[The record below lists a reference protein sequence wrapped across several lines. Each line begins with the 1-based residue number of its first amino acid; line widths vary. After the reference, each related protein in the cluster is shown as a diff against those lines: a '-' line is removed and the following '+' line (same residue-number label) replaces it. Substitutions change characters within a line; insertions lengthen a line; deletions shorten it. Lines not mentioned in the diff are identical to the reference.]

1 MIDFKMDP
9 VSRDMV
15 FGPGA
20 AVVPLDGAERV
31 AQAVGI
37 RLRAW
42 LGEWFLDQA
51 RGVPYVDSVFGKG
64 GRPEMIEA
72 TLRAQILGVAG
83 VRSIETFEMQ
93 IDAQTRKLR
102 VDFSV
107 VSEEGLA
114 SGSTALG

>member
-1 MIDFKMDP
+1 MIDFKIDP
-9 VSRDMV
+9 ISRDMV
-15 FGPGA
+15 FKAG

-42 LGEWFLDQA
+42 LGEWFLDEG

-64 GRPEMIEA
+64 ARPELIEA
-72 TLRAQILGVAG
+72 TLREQILEVSG
-83 VRSIETFEMQ
+83 VRSVESFEMK
-93 IDAQTRKLR
+93 IDAQTRKVR

-107 VSEEGLA
+107 ASEEGLA
-114 SGSTALG
+114 VGSAGMS